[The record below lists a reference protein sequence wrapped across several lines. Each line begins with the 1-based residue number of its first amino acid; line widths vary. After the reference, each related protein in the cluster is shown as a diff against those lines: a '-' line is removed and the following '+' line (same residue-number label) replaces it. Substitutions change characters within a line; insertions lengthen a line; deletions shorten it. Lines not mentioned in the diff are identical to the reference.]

1 MAEVSG
7 TLTDHLLARARDS
20 QGIANTRAF
29 ARSIL
34 NDVQRVVN
42 AASNRVLTTGAL
54 TTNPLQMFYP
64 ITATFTDSIRVRAVR
79 EGDRDLEKVTLKQLN
94 QFDDAWFRRVGPKFE
109 VFVPVGRDLLVVW
122 PAKEVASSVDVVY
135 AKLTTDLPDEDLH
148 DVLDLSEII
157 LLAKSRRFDLLAPLM
172 ERLTA
177 RGLARTTP
185 QEV

>member
-1 MAEVSG
+1 M
-7 TLTDHLLARARDS
+7 
-20 QGIANTRAF
+20 
-29 ARSIL
+29 
-34 NDVQRVVN
+34 
-42 AASNRVLTTGAL
+42 
-54 TTNPLQMFYP
+54 
-64 ITATFTDSIRVRAVR
+64 
-79 EGDRDLEKVTLKQLN
+79 EKVTLKQLN

-135 AKLTTDLPDEDLH
+135 AKLTTELVADSTATDLPDEDLH